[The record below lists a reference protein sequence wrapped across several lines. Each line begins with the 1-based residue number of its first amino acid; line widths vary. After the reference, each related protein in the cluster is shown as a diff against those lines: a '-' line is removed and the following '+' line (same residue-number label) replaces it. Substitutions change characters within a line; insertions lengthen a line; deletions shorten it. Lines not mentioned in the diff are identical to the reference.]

1 MTQGILCTLWS
12 SDKVFGTH
20 HAHAFWNSS
29 PSVILT
35 TIPYVRLNL
44 HYSSLAVIL
53 LFSET
58 VFYTHIICCAC
69 LELYY

>member
-12 SDKVFGTH
+12 SDEVFGTH

-35 TIPYVRLNL
+35 IIPCVRLNL
-44 HYSSLAVIL
+44 CCSSLAVIL

-58 VFYTHIICCAC
+58 VFYAHLVSYAC
-69 LELYY
+69 LEFYY